1 MIRPDRMEKERQII
15 TVALSDLRS
24 AALTANRT
32 GM

>member
-1 MIRPDRMEKERQII
+1 MIWPVKMEKERQKI
-15 TVALSDLRS
+15 TIALSDLRS